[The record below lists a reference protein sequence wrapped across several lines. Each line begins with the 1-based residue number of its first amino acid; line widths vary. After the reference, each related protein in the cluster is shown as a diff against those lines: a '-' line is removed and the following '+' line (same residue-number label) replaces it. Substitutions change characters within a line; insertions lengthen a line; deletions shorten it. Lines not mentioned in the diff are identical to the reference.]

1 MKFDAILN
9 LEELGPIMT
18 SPDGLTTELKVLN
31 CGNEVHRITV
41 ENYQIILWDHRDQG
55 KSCAHWQVNRRLLAS
70 ESRKSCWTT
79 GVNVDCSKPDNLPF
93 LHQCPETSGS
103 PVGSTP
109 LLRVCSGIAYSAR
122 PPSG

>member
-41 ENYQIILWDHRDQG
+41 ENYQIILWDHRDQDPEERQIM
-55 KSCAHWQVNRRLLAS
+55 CALAGESSPTCVRIEKKLLDNW
-70 ESRKSCWTT
+70 RKR
-79 GVNVDCSKPDNLPF
+79 G
-93 LHQCPETSGS
+93 
-103 PVGSTP
+103 
-109 LLRVCSGIAYSAR
+109 LLKT
-122 PPSG
+122 